1 MTTPGADDLDQR
13 IAALEDELARLK
25 TRRLQQQG
33 RQPKPL
39 DGIRVLD
46 MSRFIF
52 GPFCAQML
60 ADMGA
65 DVIKLEPRGAGD
77 PARGAGNVEV
87 AGGISPSFLA
97 RNRNKRSLAM
107 DMRKPEA
114 QEIAL
119 KLALQS
125 DVMLHNFRPG
135 IM

>member
-33 RQPKPL
+33 RKPKPL

-65 DVIKLEPRGAGD
+65 DVIKLEPRGSGD
-77 PARGAGNVEV
+77 PARGAGECR
-87 AGGISPSFLA
+87 GGG
-97 RNRNKRSLAM
+97 R
-107 DMRKPEA
+107 D
-114 QEIAL
+114 
-119 KLALQS
+119 
-125 DVMLHNFRPG
+125 
-135 IM
+135 